1 MKGNIQGFLDRIT
14 NWASNNED
22 IRTVILVGSFARG
35 EAKDDSDVDFV
46 IIAENPDSFLKDDS
60 FAYQFG
66 NPSRIDCENWGKV
79 QSLRV
84 WYENSLEVEFS
95 FTTKNWLTF
104 PLDIDSCQVL
114 SDGYLVLVDKD
125 MLAKK
130 IQQSF

>member
-1 MKGNIQGFLDRIT
+1 MKGSIQGFLDRIT

-60 FAYQFG
+60 FAHQFG